1 MRINERRA
9 VVMARLF
16 YRKPFVRMAKIE
28 KLQCALKELVDFF
41 LVDLVWGEEFVEV
54 EVRKTSVGHA
64 SGQKLPQAA
73 GINSSQL
80 ADFFK
85 QDALQR
91 IVKNTRCRTS
101 VSASACKWQ
110 QLSSRETSAESK
122 TRTALNSTGTF
133 RSRSSR
139 CSRSSVECAIKARA
153 CGLARGRQRS
163 HPARLPKKFMAKPTC
178 SSDTATVMNST

>member
-28 KLQCALKELVDFF
+28 ELQCALKELVDFF

-73 GINSSQL
+73 GSIVPSSGISL
-80 ADFFK
+80 N
-85 QDALQR
+85 R
-91 IVKNTRCRTS
+91 TRCS
-101 VSASACKWQ
+101 G
-110 QLSSRETSAESK
+110 SSKKLGMSN
-122 TRTALNSTGTF
+122 LQI
-133 RSRSSR
+133 SRGVPLFIR
-139 CSRSSVECAIKARA
+139 IE
-153 CGLARGRQRS
+153 QRKL
-163 HPARLPKKFMAKPTC
+163 RVF
-178 SSDTATVMNST
+178 

>member
-28 KLQCALKELVDFF
+28 ELQCALKELVDFF
-41 LVDLVWGEEFVEV
+41 FVDLVWGEEFVEV

-91 IVKNTRCRTS
+91 IVKNTGIE
-101 VSASACKWQ
+101 
-110 QLSSRETSAESK
+110 QLANLE
-122 TRTALNSTGTF
+122 
-133 RSRSSR
+133 
-139 CSRSSVECAIKARA
+139 ARA
-153 CGLARGRQRS
+153 ALYQHRA
-163 HPARLPKKFMAKPTC
+163 KKTQGVFLELKSGA
-178 SSDTATVMNST
+178 